1 MNNKSLKKTI
11 LVPVFILLIP
21 LVAMQFTVEVHWS
34 LADFFVA
41 YILLFGLFYMF
52 YFIKSKV
59 QNSTYKIA
67 IAALI
72 VLFFAFAWAELAVG
86 IL

>member
-1 MNNKSLKKTI
+1 MNNKSLKKTV
-11 LVPVFILLIP
+11 LVPAFILLIP
-21 LVAMQFTVEVHWS
+21 LVAMQYTEEVHWS

-41 YILLFGLFYMF
+41 YILLFGLFYMLH
-52 YFIKSKV
+52 FIKANV

-67 IAALI
+67 ITAFIL
-72 VLFFAFAWAELAVG
+72 LLFAFVWAELAVG